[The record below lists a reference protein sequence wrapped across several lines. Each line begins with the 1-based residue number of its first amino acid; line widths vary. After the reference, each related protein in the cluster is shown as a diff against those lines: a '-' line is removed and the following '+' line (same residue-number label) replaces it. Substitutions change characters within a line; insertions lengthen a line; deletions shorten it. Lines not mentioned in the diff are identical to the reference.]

1 MTELRNWLLGV
12 IDDLEDVGR
21 PVPILWEVVAKIDEL
36 NAKKEARLEQ
46 SKAKDNPT
54 HTAI

>member
-21 PVPILWEVVAKIDEL
+21 PAPILWEVVAKIDEL

-46 SKAKDNPT
+46 SKAKDNPA
-54 HTAI
+54 HTTT